1 MVIKVKY
8 FENHEGL
15 TVEPLKKI
23 DKGDWIDLRANET
36 ISLRKGDFR
45 LIPLGVGM
53 KLPEGYEAHIVPR
66 SSTFK
71 NWGILQTNST
81 GIIDNSYSG
90 NNDQWLMSVFATRDT
105 IIQRN
110 DRICQFRVVEKQ
122 PMIGF
127 DTVDVLD
134 DVDRGGFGSSGVN

>member
-36 ISLRKGDFR
+36 ISLRKGDFG
-45 LIPLGVGM
+45 LIPLGIGM

-71 NWGILQTNST
+71 NYGILQTNST

-90 NNDQWLMSVFATRDT
+90 NNDQWLMPVYATKNT

-110 DRICQFRVVEKQ
+110 DRICQFRIIKQ
-122 PMIGF
+122 QPTIEF
-127 DTVDVLD
+127 NTVDFLD
-134 DVDRGGFGSSGVN
+134 DVDRMGFGSSGKQ